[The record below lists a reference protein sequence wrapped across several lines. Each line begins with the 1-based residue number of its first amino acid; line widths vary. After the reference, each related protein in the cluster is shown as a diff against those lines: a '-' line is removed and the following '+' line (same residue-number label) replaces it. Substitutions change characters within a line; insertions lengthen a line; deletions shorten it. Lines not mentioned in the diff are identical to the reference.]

1 MNTKTLWK
9 KCLDQFELTLDEQS
23 FNTWILPIQ
32 ATQQSQTLFL
42 YFPNQLV
49 LDRFQENYAA
59 SLEGLLLQLSHQ
71 SISISLKIGS
81 IKKALSHK
89 NPSQSHPISK
99 APQHN
104 PNLHKDYIID
114 SFVEGPSNA
123 IAKAAAIRVAETPGS
138 SYNPF
143 VIYGPVGLG
152 KTHLMQSVGHSHLAM
167 HPEAKVEYLHSERF
181 VSKMVSALQRGEM
194 EAFKQHFRT
203 LKILMIDDV
212 QFLTQKER
220 SQEELFHTI
229 NHLLERGS
237 QVILTTDCYPK
248 ELTGIEERLKSRFT
262 WGLTVGIDP
271 PELETR
277 VAILMRKASLS
288 GITLSEEVA
297 FFIASL
303 IKSNVRELEGS
314 LKRVIANAHFTGQS
328 ITLDFVK
335 EALKDIVNLQA
346 KSVNLDSI
354 QKTVARY
361 YKIRVQDLLCKRRNR
376 SIARPRQ
383 VAMYLAKE
391 NTTKS
396 LPEIGDAF
404 GGRDHTT
411 VIHAVKTIKRL
422 IKELPEMAED
432 IENLFRLLS

>member
-1 MNTKTLWK
+1 MSTAVIRQ
-9 KCLDQFELTLDEQS
+9 KCLDRFSATLDEQS
-23 FNTWILPIQ
+23 FNTWVLPIQ
-32 ATQQSQTLFL
+32 ATLQNHTLFL

-49 LDRFQENYAA
+49 LDRFENSYI
-59 SLEGLLLQLSHQ
+59 LQLEDILQQVESQ
-71 SISISLKIGS
+71 PIKLSFKIGS
-81 IKKALSHK
+81 INQASSRPKIATEIKKEV
-89 NPSQSHPISK
+89 
-99 APQHN
+99 APQSA
-104 PNLHKDYIID
+104 NLNRSFIID
-114 SFVEGPSNA
+114 RFVEGNSNA
-123 IAKAAAIRVAETPGS
+123 IAKAAAQRVAEMPGT

-152 KTHLMQSVGHSHLAM
+152 KTHLMQSVGHSHLAID
-167 HPEAKVEYLHSERF
+167 PNAKIEYLHAERF

-194 EAFKQHFRT
+194 EAFKQHFRS

-237 QVILTTDCYPK
+237 QVILTADCYPK
-248 ELTGIEERLKSRFT
+248 ELVGIEERLKSRFT

-277 VAILMRKASLS
+277 VAILIKKAELS
-288 GITLSEEVA
+288 GIVLSEEVA

-303 IKSNVRELEGS
+303 IKSNVRELEGA

-335 EALKDIVNLQA
+335 EALKDIVSIQA
-346 KSVNLDSI
+346 KFINLDSI

-361 YKIRVQDLLCKRRNR
+361 YKIKVQDLLSKRRSR

-383 VAMYLAKE
+383 VAMYLAKDL
-391 NTTKS
+391 TSKS
-396 LPEIGDAF
+396 LPEIGESF

-411 VIHAVKTIKRL
+411 VLHAVKTIRRL
-422 IKELPEMAED
+422 SQEQPDIAED
-432 IENLFRLLS
+432 LDNLNRLLC

>member
-1 MNTKTLWK
+1 VNTKTLWK

-167 HPEAKVEYLHSERF
+167 HPGAKVEYLHSERF

>member
-1 MNTKTLWK
+1 MDLWEE
-9 KCLDQFELTLDEQS
+9 CLSHFKRTVDDQP

-32 ATQQSQTLFL
+32 AIQQGQTLFL
-42 YFPNQLV
+42 YFHNQIV
-49 LDRFQENYAA
+49 LDRFQAEYIA
-59 SLEGLLLQLSHQ
+59 SLENLLLQLNRPSMN
-71 SISISLKIGS
+71 ISLKMG
-81 IKKALSHK
+81 IKKTFSST
-89 NPSQSHPISK
+89 PSVSQKVIVNKPTR
-99 APQHN
+99 N
-104 PNLHKDYIID
+104 PNLNKTFVID

-152 KTHLMQSVGHSHLAM
+152 KTHLMQSVGHSHLAIN
-167 HPEAKVEYLHSERF
+167 PDAKVEYLHSEGF
-181 VSKMVSALQRGEM
+181 VSRMVSSLQRGEM
-194 EAFKQHFRT
+194 EAFKKHFRS
-203 LKILMIDDV
+203 LKILMIDDI

-277 VAILMRKASLS
+277 VAILIRKAELS
-288 GITLSEEVA
+288 GVALPEEVA
-297 FFIASL
+297 FFMAAL

-335 EALKDIVNLQA
+335 EALKDIVSLQA

-361 YKIRVQDLLCKRRNR
+361 YKLRMQDLLSKRRNR

-396 LPEIGDAF
+396 LPEIGEAF

-411 VIHAVKTIKRL
+411 VLHAVKTVKRL
-422 IKELPEMAED
+422 INELPEMAED
-432 IENLFRLLS
+432 VEILSRQIS